1 MIKSS
6 DNSNEINTNELAG
19 EQIVQSLAKVDSLAL
34 GVAFGTVFAAGIFLV
49 TNLLILKGGE
59 NIGPN
64 LALLGQFFPGYN
76 VTFGGSLI
84 GLLYGF
90 GSGFALGWL
99 IAVIRN
105 IIIRIYLQIINLRQ
119 KMAAVNDFLDSP

>member
-6 DNSNEINTNELAG
+6 ANSNEKIAELES

-34 GVAFGTVFAAGIFLV
+34 GVALGTVFAAGIFLV

-59 NIGPN
+59 KIGPN

-76 VTFGGSLI
+76 VTFGGSLL

-90 GSGFALGWL
+90 VSGFALGWL

-105 IIIRIYLQIINLRQ
+105 IIIRIYLQIINVRQ

>member
-1 MIKSS
+1 MVKSS
-6 DNSNEINTNELAG
+6 ANSNEKIAELES
-19 EQIVQSLAKVDSLAL
+19 EQIVQSLAKIDSLAL
-34 GVAFGTVFAAGIFLV
+34 GVALGTVFAGGIFLV

-59 NIGPN
+59 KIGPN
-64 LALLGQFFPGYN
+64 LALLGQFFPAYS
-76 VTFGGSLI
+76 VTFGGSLL

-90 GSGFALGWL
+90 VSGFALGWI

-105 IIIRIYLQIINLRQ
+105 IIIRIYLQIINVRQ

>member
-6 DNSNEINTNELAG
+6 ADSNEINAEIAG
-19 EQIVQSLAKVDSLAL
+19 EQIVQSLAKIDSLAL
-34 GVAFGTVFAAGIFLV
+34 GVALGTVFALGIFLI
-49 TNLLILKGGE
+49 TNLLIYKGGE
-59 NIGPN
+59 TVGPN
-64 LALLGQFFPGYN
+64 LALLGQFFPGYH

-105 IIIRIYLQIINLRQ
+105 IIIKIYLHIINLRQ
-119 KMAAVNDFLDSP
+119 KMAAVNDFIDSP

>member
-6 DNSNEINTNELAG
+6 ANSNEKIAELES

-34 GVAFGTVFAAGIFLV
+34 GVALGTVFAAGIFFV

-59 NIGPN
+59 KIGPN

-76 VTFGGSLI
+76 VTFGGSLL

-90 GSGFALGWL
+90 VSGFALGWL

-105 IIIRIYLQIINLRQ
+105 IIIRIYLQIINVRQ

>member
-6 DNSNEINTNELAG
+6 ANSNEKIAELES

-34 GVAFGTVFAAGIFLV
+34 GMALGTVFAVGIFLV

-59 NIGPN
+59 KIGPN

-76 VTFGGSLI
+76 VTFGGSLL

-90 GSGFALGWL
+90 VSGFALGWL

-105 IIIRIYLQIINLRQ
+105 IIIKIYLQIINLKQ

>member
-1 MIKSS
+1 MVKSTA
-6 DNSNEINTNELAG
+6 NLNENTAEIES
-19 EQIVQSLAKVDSLAL
+19 EQIVQTLAKIDSLAL
-34 GVAFGTVFAAGIFLV
+34 GAALGIVFALGIFLV
-49 TNLLILKGGE
+49 TNLLIIKGGE
-59 NIGPN
+59 KIGPN

-90 GSGFALGWL
+90 VSGFAVGWL

-105 IIIRIYLQIINLRQ
+105 IVIKIYLQIINVRQ
-119 KMAAVNDFLDSP
+119 KMAAVNDFLDAP

>member
-6 DNSNEINTNELAG
+6 ADSNPINADELAG
-19 EQIVQSLAKVDSLAL
+19 EQIVQTLAKIDSLAL
-34 GVAFGTVFAAGIFLV
+34 GVAIGTVFGLGIFLA

-59 NIGPN
+59 IIGPN
-64 LALLGQFFPGYN
+64 LALLAQFFPGYR
-76 VTFGGSLI
+76 VTFGGSFI

-90 GSGFALGWL
+90 VSGFALGWL

-105 IIIRIYLQIINLRQ
+105 IIIKIYLHIINLRQ
-119 KMAAVNDFLDSP
+119 RMAAVNDFIDHP

>member
-6 DNSNEINTNELAG
+6 ANSNEKIAELES

-34 GVAFGTVFAAGIFLV
+34 GVALGTVFAVGIFLV

-59 NIGPN
+59 KIGPN

-76 VTFGGSLI
+76 VTFGGSLL

-90 GSGFALGWL
+90 VSGFALGWL

-105 IIIRIYLQIINLRQ
+105 IIIRIYLQIINVRQ

>member
-1 MIKSS
+1 VIKSS
-6 DNSNEINTNELAG
+6 AESNEINADELAG
-19 EQIVQSLAKVDSLAL
+19 EQIVQSLAKIDSLAL
-34 GVAFGTVFAAGIFLV
+34 GVALGTVFGLGIFLV
-49 TNLLILKGGE
+49 TNLLIYKGGE
-59 NIGPN
+59 IVGPN
-64 LALLGQFFPGYN
+64 LGLLAQFFPGYR

-105 IIIRIYLQIINLRQ
+105 IIIKIYLHIINLRQ
-119 KMAAVNDFLDSP
+119 KMVAVNDFIDSP

>member
-1 MIKSS
+1 MVKSTA
-6 DNSNEINTNELAG
+6 NLNERTAELES
-19 EQIVQSLAKVDSLAL
+19 EQIVQTLAKIDSLAL
-34 GVAFGTVFAAGIFLV
+34 GTALGIVFALGIFLV
-49 TNLLILKGGE
+49 TNLLIIKGGE
-59 NIGPN
+59 KIGPN

-76 VTFGGSLI
+76 VTFIGSLI

-90 GSGFALGWL
+90 VSGFALGWL

-105 IIIRIYLQIINLRQ
+105 IVIKIYLQIINVRQ

>member
-6 DNSNEINTNELAG
+6 ANSNEKIAELES

-64 LALLGQFFPGYN
+64 LALLGQFFPGYT
-76 VTFGGSLI
+76 VTFGGSLL

-90 GSGFALGWL
+90 ISGFALGWL

-105 IIIRIYLQIINLRQ
+105 IIIRIYLQIINVRQ

>member
-1 MIKSS
+1 MIKTST
-6 DNSNEINTNELAG
+6 DSNEINADELAG
-19 EQIVQSLAKVDSLAL
+19 EQIVQSLAKIDSLAL
-34 GVAFGTVFAAGIFLV
+34 GVALGTVFGFGIFLI
-49 TNLLILKGGE
+49 TNLLIYKGGE
-59 NIGPN
+59 TIGPN
-64 LALLGQFFPGYN
+64 LALLAQFFPGYQ

-90 GSGFALGWL
+90 ASGFALGWL

-105 IIIRIYLQIINLRQ
+105 IIIKIYLHIINLRQ

>member
-6 DNSNEINTNELAG
+6 VNSNEINADELAG
-19 EQIVQSLAKVDSLAL
+19 EQIVQSLAKIDSLAL
-34 GVAFGTVFAAGIFLV
+34 GIALGTVFALVIFLV
-49 TNLLILKGGE
+49 TNLLILKGGDVV
-59 NIGPN
+59 GPN
-64 LALLGQFFPGYN
+64 LGLLAQFFPGYR

-105 IIIRIYLQIINLRQ
+105 IIIKIYLHIINFRQ
-119 KMAAVNDFLDSP
+119 KMAAVNDFIDSP

>member
-6 DNSNEINTNELAG
+6 ANSNEKIAELES

-34 GVAFGTVFAAGIFLV
+34 GVALGTVFAVGIFLV

-59 NIGPN
+59 KIGPN

-76 VTFGGSLI
+76 VTFGGSLL

-90 GSGFALGWL
+90 VSGFALGWL

-105 IIIRIYLQIINLRQ
+105 IIIKIYLQIINVRQ

>member
-1 MIKSS
+1 MVKSS
-6 DNSNEINTNELAG
+6 ANSNEKIAELES
-19 EQIVQSLAKVDSLAL
+19 EQIVQSLAKIDSLAL
-34 GVAFGTVFAAGIFLV
+34 GVALGTVFAVGIFLV

-59 NIGPN
+59 KIGPN

-76 VTFGGSLI
+76 VTFGGSLL

-90 GSGFALGWL
+90 VSGFALGWL

-105 IIIRIYLQIINLRQ
+105 IIIKIYLQIINVRQ

>member
-6 DNSNEINTNELAG
+6 DNSNEKIAELES

-64 LALLGQFFPGYN
+64 LALLGQFFPGYT
-76 VTFGGSLI
+76 VTFGGSLL

-90 GSGFALGWL
+90 ISGFALGWL
-99 IAVIRN
+99 IAMIRN
-105 IIIRIYLQIINLRQ
+105 IIIRIYLQIINVRQ

>member
-6 DNSNEINTNELAG
+6 AESNEINADELAG
-19 EQIVQSLAKVDSLAL
+19 EQIVQSLAKIDSLAL
-34 GVAFGTVFAAGIFLV
+34 GVALGTVFGLGIFLV
-49 TNLLILKGGE
+49 TNLLIYKGGE
-59 NIGPN
+59 IVGPN
-64 LALLGQFFPGYN
+64 LGLLAQFFPGYR

-105 IIIRIYLQIINLRQ
+105 IIIKIYLHIINLRQ
-119 KMAAVNDFLDSP
+119 KMVAVNDFIDSP